1 MGTVAPV
8 AQGVSASADGST
20 SAGGS
25 ASAGGCGSERSA
37 DPQSPTPT
45 PVPAILGG
53 SAWAGGV
60 RRKIARVA
68 PSAST
73 VLIVGPTGT
82 GKELIARCV
91 HAMSPR
97 RRAPF
102 VPVDCASITGS
113 LCSSQLFG
121 HVKGAFTGA
130 DYESLGC
137 FRAAEGGTIFLDEIG
152 ELEPAIQ
159 AMLLRTL
166 QERIV
171 IPVGNHREIPVNVRV
186 IAATNRVLDEEV
198 HAARFRMD
206 LLYRLRVMTIQT
218 TALRERVEDIGML
231 AEHFLA
237 GLSRENG
244 IPAKKLSAESLA
256 VLQAHDWPGNVRELQ
271 NVLEC
276 AAIFSDSEW
285 IQPDALRIHKSTEA
299 PRWEAAH
306 AVPGPPAAAAVRN
319 AARSDTA
326 EDLEAWPTLPEL
338 EAQHIA
344 RTLEV
349 VGYNQSAAARML
361 SIDRHVLARK
371 MKKYGLQKPDGL

>member
-1 MGTVAPV
+1 MTKLAR
-8 AQGVSASADGST
+8 VSAPRR
-20 SAGGS
+20 
-25 ASAGGCGSERSA
+25 ASVSDRSSGPQPA
-37 DPQSPTPT
+37 DPQPADPQPD
-45 PVPAILGG
+45 PVILGR
-53 SAWAGGV
+53 SAWAQGV

-68 PSAST
+68 PSRST

-82 GKELIARCV
+82 GKELIARCL

-97 RRAPF
+97 RQGPF

-152 ELEPAIQ
+152 ELEPSIQ

-171 IPVGNHREIPVNVRV
+171 TPVGNHREIPVNVRV
-186 IAATNRVLDEEV
+186 VAATNRVLDEEV
-198 HAARFRMD
+198 NAARFRMD
-206 LLYRLRVMTIQT
+206 LLYRLRVMTIPT
-218 TALRERVEDIGML
+218 TALRERVEDIGIL

-237 GLSRENG
+237 SLAKDNGL
-244 IPAKKLSAESLA
+244 PAKRLAAESLA
-256 VLQAHDWPGNVRELQ
+256 LLHAHDWPGNVRELQ

-276 AAIFSDSEW
+276 AAIFSDSEC
-285 IQPDALRIHKSTEA
+285 IQPQSLAIHKPSPTQ
-299 PRWEAAH
+299 RRDAAQTLPTARRATTTH
-306 AVPGPPAAAAVRN
+306 PATTHPAT
-319 AARSDTA
+319 TA
-326 EDLEAWPTLPEL
+326 ESFDAWPTLPQL

-349 VGYNQSAAARML
+349 AGYNQSAAARML

-371 MKKYGLQKPDGL
+371 MKKYGLQKPEGL

>member
-1 MGTVAPV
+1 MRGPA
-8 AQGVSASADGST
+8 AVSCGDVSRS
-20 SAGGS
+20 SSLAGCSG
-25 ASAGGCGSERSA
+25 
-37 DPQSPTPT
+37 
-45 PVPAILGG
+45 ILGR

-68 PSAST
+68 PSTST

-82 GKELIARCV
+82 GKELIARCI
-91 HAMSPR
+91 HEQSPR
-97 RRAPF
+97 RRGPF
-102 VPVDCASITGS
+102 VPVDCASITGT

-152 ELEPAIQ
+152 ELEPSIQ

-171 IPVGNHREIPVNVRV
+171 VPVGNHREIPVDVRV

-198 HAARFRMD
+198 QAARFRMD

-218 TALRERVEDIGML
+218 TSLRQRLEDVSVL
-231 AEHFLA
+231 AEHFLTR
-237 GLSRENG
+237 LSKDNG
-244 IPAKKLSAESLA
+244 IPAKELSVESLA
-256 VLQAHDWPGNVRELQ
+256 VLLAHDWPGNVRELQ

-276 AAIFSDSEW
+276 AAIFSDSES
-285 IQPDALRIHKSTEA
+285 IQPSALRIHKS
-299 PRWEAAH
+299 
-306 AVPGPPAAAAVRN
+306 PAAQPEATAGTIPAALQPFSPHQ
-319 AARSDTA
+319 ARGPEPA
-326 EDLEAWPTLPEL
+326 ECLETWLTLPEV

-349 VGYNQSAAARML
+349 AGYNQSAAARML
-361 SIDRHVLARK
+361 AIDRHVLARK
-371 MKKYGLQKPDGL
+371 MKKYGLRKPEGLQ